1 MKLHELQNTFNRQA
15 RKRVGRGDGSGHGR
29 TAGRGDKGAGA
40 RAGAKRRPYFEGGQI
55 PLIRRLPKPGFSH
68 ATHVEF
74 EVVNLDILEKNFEA
88 GQEVTRETLL
98 EKGLLSKA
106 GLPLKI
112 LSNGE
117 VTKALKVTAD
127 KFSAQARAKLE
138 AAGGT
143 VTQLMPT
150 FEEAKA
156 AKHAAHVACKHKK
169 AALAAQAALKASA
182 EK

>member
-55 PLIRRLPKPGFSH
+55 PLIRRLPKRGFSH

-156 AKHAAHVACKHKK
+156 AKHVAHVACKHKK

>member
-1 MKLHELQNTFNRQA
+1 M
-15 RKRVGRGDGSGHGR
+15 
-29 TAGRGDKGAGA
+29 
-40 RAGAKRRPYFEGGQI
+40 
-55 PLIRRLPKPGFSH
+55 
-68 ATHVEF
+68 
-74 EVVNLDILEKNFEA
+74 
-88 GQEVTRETLL
+88 
-98 EKGLLSKA
+98 
-106 GLPLKI
+106 